1 MRTSESEFRY
11 RLARDLKEKG
21 LGPLAAFLVRANWPL
36 ATIYANILMGAEPFL
51 AAAGFEARPFYET
64 LNDREA
70 LNELLQDLEEEA

>member
-1 MRTSESEFRY
+1 MRSSESEFRY

-36 ATIYANILMGAEPFL
+36 ATIYAHILMGAEPFL
-51 AAAGFEARPFYET
+51 AVAGYEAKPLYET

-70 LNELLQDLEEEA
+70 LAELLEELEREA